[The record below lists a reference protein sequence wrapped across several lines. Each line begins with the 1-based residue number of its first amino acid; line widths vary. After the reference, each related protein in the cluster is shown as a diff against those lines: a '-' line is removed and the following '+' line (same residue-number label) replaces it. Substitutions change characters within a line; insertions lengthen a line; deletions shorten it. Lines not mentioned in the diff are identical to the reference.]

1 MPVKVLGQ
9 ETEFHRFKLQPVAG
23 KRSGTLQDL
32 RTEGLLPEHCVY
44 KGYSWKDAV
53 AAREDAGCQ
62 GAEEGKQSTFTVGAS
77 VSSECWIVYMRHLLT
92 NHHHN
97 LRDKRMI

>member
-32 RTEGLLPEHCVY
+32 RTEGLLPEHCVC

-53 AAREDAGCQ
+53 AAREDAAGVKEQ
-62 GAEEGKQSTFTVGAS
+62 RKGNSQRSQWA
-77 VSSECWIVYMRHLLT
+77 LP
-92 NHHHN
+92 
-97 LRDKRMI
+97 

>member
-32 RTEGLLPEHCVY
+32 RIEGLLPEHCVY
-44 KGYSWKDAV
+44 TGYSWKDAV
-53 AAREDAGCQ
+53 AAREDTAGVKEQKKGNSRCSQ
-62 GAEEGKQSTFTVGAS
+62 WA
-77 VSSECWIVYMRHLLT
+77 LL
-92 NHHHN
+92 
-97 LRDKRMI
+97 

>member
-32 RTEGLLPEHCVY
+32 GL
-44 KGYSWKDAV
+44 KGSF
-53 AAREDAGCQ
+53 
-62 GAEEGKQSTFTVGAS
+62 QST
-77 VSSECWIVYMRHLLT
+77 VSAQGISG
-92 NHHHN
+92 
-97 LRDKRMI
+97 RMQLPPGRTQQVSRSRGRETLNVHSGRFCKL